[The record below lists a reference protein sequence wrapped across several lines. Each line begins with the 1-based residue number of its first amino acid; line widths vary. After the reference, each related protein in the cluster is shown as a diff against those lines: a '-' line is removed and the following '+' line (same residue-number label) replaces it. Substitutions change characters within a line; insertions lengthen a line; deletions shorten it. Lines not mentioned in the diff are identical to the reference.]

1 LIINARYVRLTK
13 PLKFIKKSLNNS
25 MIALLSRKMR
35 WKTSLMIKIASLSRK
50 YACLIVPDLR
60 KSLSMMDCSMADFPL
75 EFKTINSLKNIVGEL
90 WAIFR
95 TTESV
100 VGLYSRLLLLKLWGK
115 FYISNSLTKTIVRLL
130 PTNLRRM
137 P

>member
-1 LIINARYVRLTK
+1 
-13 PLKFIKKSLNNS
+13 
-25 MIALLSRKMR
+25 
-35 WKTSLMIKIASLSRK
+35 
-50 YACLIVPDLR
+50 
-60 KSLSMMDCSMADFPL
+60 MMDCSMADFPL